1 MSRRLGRIPAAF
13 LRDRWAL
20 AGLIMLAAIVILAA
34 LASILTGSDPF
45 DIVGAPDE
53 PPFGEFLLGTD
64 SLGRS
69 VVSGIAHGA
78 RVSLAIGLITTLISA
93 TVGIVVGG
101 IAGYFGGWVDD
112 ILMRLTEFFQT
123 VPAMLFAIVVVAI
136 LQPSI
141 VTEIG
146 AIALVSWAVLARLA
160 RAEFMSLR
168 HREFT
173 VACVAMG
180 MSNLRIMLM
189 QILPNALSS
198 IVVTASV
205 TVATSILLEAGL
217 SFLGLGDPNV
227 MSWGLMI
234 GSGRTELRTAWWIS
248 TFPGLVL
255 LLTVLAI
262 NLIGDGLN
270 EAFNPRNAQRAP

>member
-1 MSRRLGRIPAAF
+1 MSLRLGRVARTF
-13 LRDRWAL
+13 LQDRWAI
-20 AGLIMLAAIVILAA
+20 AGAVLLLGIIALAA
-34 LASILTGSDPF
+34 LAGVLTGDDPF

-69 VVSGIAHGA
+69 IFAGIAHGA
-78 RVSLAIGLITTLISA
+78 RVSLAIGLITTLIST
-93 TVGIVVGG
+93 TVGIVIGG
-101 IAGYFGGWVDD
+101 LAGYFGGWIDD
-112 ILMRLTEFFQT
+112 VLMRLTEFFQT

-146 AIALVSWAVLARLA
+146 AIALVSWAVVARLA
-160 RAEFMSLR
+160 RAEFMRLR
-168 HREFT
+168 HREFV

-180 MSNLRIMLM
+180 MKSGRIMLQ
-189 QILPNALSS
+189 QILPNAMSA
-198 IVVTASV
+198 IVVTASI

-234 GSGRTELRTAWWIS
+234 GAGRTELRTAWWIS
-248 TFPGLVL
+248 GLPGLAL

-270 EAFNPRNAQRAP
+270 EAFNPRNARHQP